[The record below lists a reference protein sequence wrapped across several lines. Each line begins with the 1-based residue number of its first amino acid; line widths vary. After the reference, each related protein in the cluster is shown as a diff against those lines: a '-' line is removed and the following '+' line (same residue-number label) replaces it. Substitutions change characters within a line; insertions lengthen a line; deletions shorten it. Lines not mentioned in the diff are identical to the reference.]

1 MAQIIIA
8 VIAGIVVGVILMWI
22 AGKMGLDRNKE
33 KSQGIIDEA
42 NSKAETMIRQAVL

>member
-42 NSKAETMIRQAVL
+42 NSNDPSGKSRW